1 MNFRSALHQRAA
13 ALGRTVVLAEGWD
26 PRVREAAQLIEQ
38 QGIAKV
44 ILLDRDNQA
53 DPNSEAVAA
62 LLRARKRDRS
72 RSIPDKELAGDPY
85 RFAAGLVALGLADA
99 AVAGATCPTGDV
111 IRAALWA
118 IGPARG
124 IKTVS
129 SSFYMV
135 VADPPIRP
143 SAHPPKGEGGG
154 GERVLTFT
162 DCAVVPDPSAEQLAE
177 IALAA
182 ARDRSFVVGDEPV
195 VAFLSY
201 STKGSAAGPQV
212 DRVRAA
218 TERFRQIAP
227 EVACDGELQADAA
240 LVTQV
245 SERKAPGSPVG
256 GRANVLVFPDLDSGN
271 IAYKLVQRLAGADA
285 IGPIIQ
291 GLARPMA
298 DLSRGA
304 TAQDVVDVAAVTLLQ
319 SVGAQRMSFSVK
331 KDPKGVMVIGVD
343 GQLIVGNRHELKQKI
358 TDALEAGDRKFLI
371 DFTNTGYIDSSGLG
385 VLVSLSRKI
394 RESEGE
400 LRLAGLN
407 EDLRTLFELTKL
419 DSLFNIADS
428 PAAALAGF

>member
-1 MNFRSALHQRAA
+1 
-13 ALGRTVVLAEGWD
+13 VL
-26 PRVREAAQLIEQ
+26 
-38 QGIAKV
+38 
-44 ILLDRDNQA
+44 
-53 DPNSEAVAA
+53 
-62 LLRARKRDRS
+62 
-72 RSIPDKELAGDPY
+72 
-85 RFAAGLVALGLADA
+85 
-99 AVAGATCPTGDV
+99 
-111 IRAALWA
+111 RAALWA

-124 IKTVS
+124 ISIVS
-129 SSFYMV
+129 SAFYMV
-135 VADPPIRP
+135 TR
-143 SAHPPKGEGGG
+143 STQSSSHWREGEGGD
-154 GERVLTFT
+154 EAVFTFT
-162 DCAVVPDPSAEQLAE
+162 DCAVVPDPKAEQLAE

-182 ARDRSFVVGDEPV
+182 ARDRSLVVGDEPV

-201 STKGSAAGPQV
+201 STRGSAAGP
-212 DRVRAA
+212 RVEKVRRA
-218 TERFRQIAP
+218 TEHFRRIAP
-227 EVACDGELQADAA
+227 GITCDGELQADAA

-245 SERKAPGSPVG
+245 AEKKAPGSPVG

-285 IGPIIQ
+285 TGPIIQ

-331 KDPKGVMVIGVD
+331 KDPKGVMVIAVD
-343 GQLIVGNRHELKQKI
+343 GQLIVGNRQELKQKI
-358 TDALEAGDRKFLI
+358 SDALEAGGRKFLI